1 MLLPP
6 SRLQVLEDASNDVH
20 VNVTIGVTGQASMS
34 SIRSDGNVG
43 NVLKARDKLF
53 ISLVDPDNTFLHVE
67 NFTVVVSTNK
77 DGELEHVN
85 LYPTSP
91 NSPVYTGV
99 LDTCQSLPQPFLL
112 SITLTSLSALPQC
125 RRSTSLADLTLQAW
139 GMGSAVCRPAESV
152 TLTYKELRTTGS

>member
-1 MLLPP
+1 
-6 SRLQVLEDASNDVH
+6 
-20 VNVTIGVTGQASMS
+20 MS

-99 LDTCQSLPQPFLL
+99 LDTCQSLP
-112 SITLTSLSALPQC
+112 
-125 RRSTSLADLTLQAW
+125 
-139 GMGSAVCRPAESV
+139 
-152 TLTYKELRTTGS
+152 